1 MARMPRKPRLFI
13 PGGIYHV
20 VLRGN
25 SRQPI
30 FLKRRDRDLW
40 ETLLSESL
48 DRHACR
54 LHAYCW
60 MTNHVHMAVQ
70 VSEQPLGNL
79 IRWLASQ
86 YARRFNRM
94 HKRSGHLFERRHR
107 AILVDA
113 DRYLLGL
120 IRYIHLNPVRAH
132 MVDVP
137 CNYRWS
143 SHNAYLGK
151 CSSQWLSKQLVFS
164 LLGPDPNRAGKGY
177 VNLMASDAE
186 TPAIVRE
193 GNESDSRLA
202 GDDDFLARILG
213 AETTSKGKGSLQEIV
228 ASYCT
233 KESISQSELLATG
246 RKRKYSRARALIAIE
261 AVGTGSVTVSEL
273 ARLFNRTESAICQV
287 MNRYGTLRKPPNNQ

>member
-1 MARMPRKPRLFI
+1 MVIGRTFQADL
-13 PGGIYHV
+13 
-20 VLRGN
+20 VLAGN
-25 SRQPI
+25 GHAASTALPAVGRQRNI
-30 FLKRRDRDLW
+30 QGVYSDSLWMSWFLDVL
-40 ETLLSESL
+40 
-48 DRHACR
+48 
-54 LHAYCW
+54 
-60 MTNHVHMAVQ
+60 V
-70 VSEQPLGNL
+70 
-79 IRWLASQ
+79 
-86 YARRFNRM
+86 
-94 HKRSGHLFERRHR
+94 FEDV
-107 AILVDA
+107 LVF
-113 DRYLLGL
+113 G
-120 IRYIHLNPVRAH
+120 
-132 MVDVP
+132 
-137 CNYRWS
+137 
-143 SHNAYLGK
+143 HNAYLGK

-164 LLGPDPNRAGKGY
+164 LLGSDPNRAGKGY

-233 KESISQSELLATG
+233 KESISQSELLAPG

-287 MNRYGTLRKPPNNQ
+287 MSRYGTVRKPPNNQ